1 MRGLLLSLASVAM
14 VAVVHAQ
21 SPFKL
26 MGDAAHM
33 DGNCI
38 QLTPDVPYSEGL
50 AYSTQK
56 LNLNN
61 YFEIQFDIYLGNK
74 EEGADGIT
82 FVIHNDPAQ
91 YEAFGTWGECMGYGR
106 WMRDYVAGNYIAPS
120 VAVEFDTYY
129 NARQND
135 PNCDHAAY
143 LENGTNFHTRFWNN
157 NSDDYNLE
165 DGKLHDF
172 RFRWNPE
179 KQQIT
184 VFLDGHIVH
193 SGKKDLIQDIF
204 KGATQVIWGFTAST
218 GRASNL
224 QYFCLKQIA
233 VYKLPSKA
241 LKSIKPAIP
250 NLTINPVTRS
260 DHNKASMSE
269 SPTVQQ
275 VGSVIMPMTK

>member
-1 MRGLLLSLASVAM
+1 MRVPLLLLAGMVVAISS
-14 VAVVHAQ
+14 AQ

-26 MGDAAHM
+26 MGDAAPM
-33 DGNCI
+33 DGGCI

-56 LNLNN
+56 LNLNT
-61 YFEIQFDIYLGNK
+61 YFEIQFDIYLGTK

-82 FVIHNDPAQ
+82 FVVHNDPNQ
-91 YEAFGTWGECMGYGR
+91 YQAFGTWGECMGYGR
-106 WMRDYVAGNYIAPS
+106 WSKDYVAGNYISPS

-135 PNCDHAAY
+135 PYCDHAAY
-143 LENGTNFHTRFWNN
+143 LENGTNFHTQYWNN
-157 NSDDYNLE
+157 NTDNYNLE

-179 KQQIT
+179 KQLIT
-184 VFLDGHIVH
+184 VFLDGHIVY
-193 SGKKDLIQDIF
+193 SGKKDLIHEVF

-233 VYKLPSKA
+233 VYKIPSRAVKPV
-241 LKSIKPAIP
+241 KPAIP
-250 NLTINPVTRS
+250 NLTLQTAPKM
-260 DHNKASMSE
+260 DHNQAAISE
-269 SPTVQQ
+269 VTSVQTPRLDQ
-275 VGSVIMPMTK
+275 VPLLR

>member
-1 MRGLLLSLASVAM
+1 MRMWLFLSVCVTALLP
-14 VAVVHAQ
+14 VHAQ
-21 SPFKL
+21 FKL

-33 DGNCI
+33 QGGCI

-61 YFEIQFDIYLGNK
+61 YFEIQFDIYLGDK

-82 FVIHNDPAQ
+82 FVVHNDPNQ

-129 NARQND
+129 NPRQND
-135 PNCDHAAY
+135 PYCDHAAY
-143 LENGTNFHTRFWNN
+143 LEGGTNFHARHWS
-157 NSDDYNLE
+157 NSLDDYNLE

-184 VFLDGHIVH
+184 VFLDGHVVH
-193 SGKKDLIQDIF
+193 TAKRDLVKDVF

-233 VYKLPSKA
+233 VLKLPSKA
-241 LKSIKPAIP
+241 LKSVHPAMP
-250 NLTINPVTRS
+250 NLTLKPAAPPL
-260 DHNKASMSE
+260 DHNMASMSDGAVV
-269 SPTVQQ
+269 P
-275 VGSVIMPMTK
+275 VIEMRPDLR